1 MNYFESQRGYDL
13 CNLLFKLLREANDF
27 LEQKQCQEQT
37 RQTCRKDL
45 PLELQLRLD
54 VQSTLSLA
62 AGDYSSRILS
72 VIEDDIVADVMECSD
87 YKTESN
93 WSDGDITLAIGRV
106 LCDRLGI
113 KF

>member
-13 CNLLFKLLREANDF
+13 CNLLFKLLRDANDF
-27 LEQKQCQEQT
+27 LEHEEEVKT
-37 RQTCRKDL
+37 RSKKL

-54 VQSTLSLA
+54 VQSVMAKS

-72 VIEDDIVADVMECSD
+72 LIEDDIVADVMECSD
-87 YKTESN
+87 YANGT

-113 KF
+113 EF

>member
-1 MNYFESQRGYDL
+1 MNYFESQRGHDL
-13 CNLLFKLLREANDF
+13 CNLLLKLLLDVNDH
-27 LEQKQCQEQT
+27 LEQKQEI
-37 RQTCRKDL
+37 RVRSKKL

-54 VQSTLSLA
+54 VQNVMAKA

-72 VIEDDIVADVMECSD
+72 LIEDDVVADVMECSD
-87 YKTESN
+87 YANGT